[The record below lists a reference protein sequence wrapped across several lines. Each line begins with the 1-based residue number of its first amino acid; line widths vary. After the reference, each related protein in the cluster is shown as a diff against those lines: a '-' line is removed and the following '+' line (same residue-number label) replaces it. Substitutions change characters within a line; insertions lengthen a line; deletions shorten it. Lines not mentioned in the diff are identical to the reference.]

1 MFLSRCD
8 NENCRRMLVET
19 TGQDEVQLE
28 KSQELARLAATKCV
42 LMAGGN

>member
-1 MFLSRCD
+1 
-8 NENCRRMLVET
+8 MLVET

-42 LMAGGN
+42 LMAGGNWVEIKLLNQD

>member
-1 MFLSRCD
+1 
-8 NENCRRMLVET
+8 MLVET

-42 LMAGGN
+42 LMAGGNVIIKSTLTL